1 MTKATL
7 IIGGSSGIGLAT
19 AKLLAG
25 NDRTIIITGRDEAKL
40 ADAAR
45 AIEAVGG
52 GAETVRV
59 DLFDNE
65 AVNAFTARIDT
76 DARHI
81 DQLVNAAGYFFPKPF
96 LEHERADYDIY
107 HDLNRATF
115 FLTQAIAR
123 NMVRHGGGAIVNIGS
138 MWARQSIKAT
148 PSSAYSMAK
157 AGLHSLTQH
166 LAMELAEHKIRVNA
180 VAPAV
185 VVTPIHGAFIDPAA
199 IASTLAAGFDAFH
212 PIGRVARRRMSRTIL
227 PSCFPRRRAGP
238 PAQSMMSM
246 AVSWPVV
253 TERAKPCTIMPTL
266 RNSASSVPQ
275 LPPSGKVSMP
285 GTRQ

>member
-7 IIGGSSGIGLAT
+7 IIGGSSGMGLAT

-25 NDRTIIITGRDEAKL
+25 SDRTIIITGRDEAKL

-52 GAETVRV
+52 HAETVIV
-59 DLFDNE
+59 DLFDDE
-65 AVNAFTARIDT
+65 AVNTFTARIDA

-81 DQLVNAAGYFFPKPF
+81 DQLVNAAGYFLPKPF
-96 LEHERADYDIY
+96 LEHGRADYDVY

-115 FLTQAIAR
+115 FLTQATAR

-185 VVTPIHGAFIDPAA
+185 VVTPIYGAFIDPAA
-199 IASTLAAGFDAFH
+199 IASTLAQGFDTFH
-212 PIGRVARRRMSRTIL
+212 PIGRVGQAEDVAHHIAFLLSEK
-227 PSCFPRRRAGP
+227 AGWTTG
-238 PAQSMMSM
+238 AIHDVDGGIM
-246 AVSWPVV
+246 AG
-253 TERAKPCTIMPTL
+253 
-266 RNSASSVPQ
+266 RN
-275 LPPSGKVSMP
+275 
-285 GTRQ
+285 

>member
-7 IIGGSSGIGLAT
+7 IIGGSSGMGLAT

-52 GAETVRV
+52 HAETVSV
-59 DLFDNE
+59 DLFDDE
-65 AVNAFTARIDT
+65 AVNAFTARIDA

-81 DQLVNAAGYFFPKPF
+81 DQLVNAAGTFFPKPF
-96 LEHERADYDIY
+96 LEHRRADFDVY

-115 FLTQAIAR
+115 FLTQATAR

-185 VVTPIHGAFIDPAA
+185 VVTPIYGAFIDPAA
-199 IASTLAAGFDAFH
+199 IASTLAQGFDTFH
-212 PIGRVARRRMSRTIL
+212 PIGRVGQAEDVAHHVAFLLSEK
-227 PSCFPRRRAGP
+227 AGWTTG
-238 PAQSMMSM
+238 AIHDVDGGIM
-246 AVSWPVV
+246 AG
-253 TERAKPCTIMPTL
+253 
-266 RNSASSVPQ
+266 RN
-275 LPPSGKVSMP
+275 
-285 GTRQ
+285 